1 MKNNYKEIY
10 YSRIVSLITK
20 LHNNEFET
28 AKPGHCMKI
37 TGLGED
43 QLKVLWQELTIC
55 FPNID
60 VFIVNEIEEQDCF
73 ISATK
78 LIELRN
84 NQSKPLLILIPANNR
99 TAAEDSYGNATFK
112 EIALDNIEN
121 ELLKELINDIPSEFK
136 IVIKAIEDILKPS
149 KSNKFNYILFLI
161 SIKDNSY
168 DKISF
173 GKSLNFLEILPDEAL
188 LNDFNSIRSRLS
200 LNLQSCQTLSTFNKT
215 LYERVESLEIEKD
228 SIQKEIVDLFKKE
241 SELKSISDL
250 VDIVSHKYPN
260 LWFNNWKIPNL
271 NFKEIKL
278 KVLEVRSTD
287 FVEEEG
293 RKVLKA
299 KENSNSNVTI
309 RFKTTPPP
317 NQVNELKFFRVL
329 LMEVDG
335 YAGVEINTLRK
346 LGNSNAKQEYREATV
361 QLNTN
366 NLEEGSYF
374 FKIIAEDE
382 NGNILNINDD
392 FLSDKIQEAWEKEGK
407 TKESKQNYNFKLSSD
422 TEDFEYEISENP
434 DKEENQRKDKLN
446 NVLQGH
452 FKFNIELLKEGS
464 DSQNPTPSETSNIW
478 LNDEKEKTN
487 SIFHINYSQKH
498 NYQII
503 VSSKLRK
510 IEEEFLQNSSSIGYV
525 NAKVS
530 NNQTSIGFE
539 SIEFLPSNLNEIAP
553 KKLLIAREKL
563 FKKILATN
571 NNQNGI
577 FETANIADFKEEIKE
592 YLDRYNNWIN
602 ELNKKI
608 SKTDFDESD
617 KEKLKLVYSEI
628 QFLDLVKVKTK
639 LPNNESV
646 SAVLIS
652 PLHPLRL
659 AWFYNLIEVFENWQD
674 KTIKYIDHAKDWNRL
689 QEIFLGKI
697 HPSNNPYVF
706 VDPSNFINYEYS
718 GEITFG
724 WGIYFNV
731 ENLKGKDNLVPVTHQ
746 LKHYYKSILNISK
759 DNYTDNEV
767 SKTLLVKHLKNFLI
781 QHPYTDKLVI
791 NLFNVGDADKFADAF
806 VELSRI
812 NEYSDT
818 KFEVRIF
825 IGNVS
830 LIEPGNALKELINP
844 ETNISEEAELFS
856 QASENR
862 LFPKLRFSINSIE
875 DFLTT
880 PEEFNAHLSFLV
892 NPFTSKITL
901 TKPNLDF
908 KSDFLNGL
916 FTINMTDAFFDKGTD
931 TMRWINYIDV
941 NKAKSIFSTSI
952 FTNFQKNIAC
962 ALASHNTDA
971 IPAIQLD
978 LNDRDKV
985 LISHLHEYSDW
996 VITFDKNLGPQ
1007 IFDQPSVDNE
1017 IPFLLDYIPSE
1028 DISGISSYLTTKPS
1042 SEIVGL
1048 LSPHFEEFG
1057 LDVTNEKDI
1066 ICIKTLL
1073 EDLRAIS
1080 SSLVLQLNSSKNKAF
1095 EVIGSAFSKRVLQKK
1110 GLLENAFIVPI
1121 DLHQELFENLS
1132 SNSKSRAD
1140 NLVFTVNTQTR
1151 EINISVLEIKCR
1163 TYLST
1168 SERDELK
1175 SKMMEQIE
1183 NTILALKTHFD
1194 PNNYKSQDR
1203 LDREIKNLEF
1213 KRILEFYI
1221 ERAFRYQYLSDNA
1234 YNSYIN
1240 FIQTLNDG
1248 YTLKF
1253 NRVGFIFD
1261 FSFDKKHL
1269 KQILDENTTIF
1280 TFGHSLIKEI
1290 LDVDSDLNTQRLEDL
1305 DLTKDLAISINANE
1319 KLKPFLKKYEPKLKP
1334 SNDENMRSDSE
1345 VEKEKR
1351 PASQNHTIEK
1361 KDENK
1366 ELEIEENPKLKDEN
1380 LLDNTEIIAI
1390 EKSEIVEIDSDKKN
1404 NFESFTA
1411 LEYDILI
1418 GKSSSSEQFG
1428 LLGTSI
1434 HNKKIAIDLSE
1445 TNTISLFGIQGGG
1458 KSYTIGTISE
1468 MVLKQV
1474 QNVNILN
1481 SPLAG
1486 VIFHYSESM
1495 DYEPEFTSMIFEND
1509 QQRELAILK
1518 EKYGANPASIEDVV
1532 LLSPI
1537 DKIEERRLEFP
1548 SIEVL
1553 PISFNSKELNV
1564 QDWMF
1569 LLGAIGND
1577 SAYIRQLKA
1586 IMRAQRND
1594 LSLVGLRESV
1604 EESEL
1609 LTSSQKAL
1617 ARQKLNFAQEY
1628 INDDLYIKEIIR
1640 PGRLI
1645 IVDLRDEFIVKDEA
1659 LGLFVIMLNIFSG
1672 VKVYNEKP
1680 FNKFIVFDE
1689 AHKYMDNK
1697 DLTNNIVT
1705 AIREMRHKGVSI
1717 MIASQDPPSLPNEI
1731 IELSSVV
1738 LLHKFNSPQW
1748 LKHIQKSINQLGNL
1762 SANDLSMLK
1771 PGEGF
1776 LWSSKATE
1784 IGITNNPVKIS
1795 TRPRF
1800 TKHGGATLKA
1810 DRK

>member
-1 MKNNYKEIY
+1 MKNNYREIY
-10 YSRIVSLITK
+10 YIRIVSLITK
-20 LHNNEFET
+20 LHNTEFES

-43 QLKVLWQELTIC
+43 QLKVLWKELKFS

-60 VFIVNEIEEQDCF
+60 IFIINEFEEQECF

-121 ELLKELINDIPSEFK
+121 ELLRELVSDIPSELK
-136 IVIKAIEDILKPS
+136 IVIKAIEDIVKAS
-149 KSNKFNYILFLI
+149 KNNKFNYILFLI
-161 SIKDNSY
+161 GIKENSY

-173 GKSLNFLEILPDEAL
+173 GRLLNFIEILPDEL
-188 LNDFNSIRSRLS
+188 LLEDYNLIRSRLT
-200 LNLQSCQTLSTFNKT
+200 LNLKSCQILSTFNKT

-228 SIQKEIVDLFKKE
+228 SIQKDIVEMFKKE
-241 SELKSISDL
+241 TELKSISDL
-250 VDIVSHKYPN
+250 VNIISSRYSN
-260 LWFNNWKIPNL
+260 LWFNHWKIPNL
-271 NFKEIKL
+271 NFEEIKL

-287 FVEEEG
+287 FAEEEG
-293 RKVLKA
+293 SKVLKA
-299 KENSNSNVTI
+299 KENSNSNITI
-309 RFKTTPPP
+309 RFRTTPPP
-317 NQVNELKFFRVL
+317 NQVNDLKFFRVI
-329 LMEVDG
+329 LMAVDG
-335 YAGVEINTLRK
+335 FAGVEINTLRK

-361 QLNTN
+361 QLNPN

-374 FKIIAEDE
+374 FKIIAEGE
-382 NGNILNINDD
+382 NGSILNTNDD
-392 FLSDKIQEAWEKEGK
+392 FLSDKVQDEWEKSGK
-407 TKESKQNYNFKLSSD
+407 SKEAKQNLNYKLTSD
-422 TEDFEYEISENP
+422 TEDFIYEINENP

-452 FKFNIELLKEGS
+452 FKFNIELLKDSVES
-464 DSQNPTPSETSNIW
+464 DFPMPSETSNIW
-478 LNDEKEKTN
+478 LNDEKQKTN

-503 VSSKLRK
+503 VSSKLRQ
-510 IEEEFLQNSSSIGYV
+510 IEEEFLRNSKSIGYV
-525 NAKVS
+525 NAKIS
-530 NNQTSIGFE
+530 NNQTSLGFE
-539 SIEFLPSNLNEIAP
+539 KIEFLQSNLNEIAP
-553 KKLLIAREKL
+553 KKLLIARETV
-563 FKKILATN
+563 FKKISESN
-571 NNQNGI
+571 NNSNGI
-577 FETANIADFKEEIKE
+577 FETANIAEFKQEIKE

-602 ELNKKI
+602 DLNKKI
-608 SKTDFDESD
+608 SKTDFEESD

-659 AWFYNLIEVFENWQD
+659 AWFYNLIEVFESWHS
-674 KTIKYIDHAKDWNRL
+674 KTVKYNDHAKDWSRL
-689 QEIFLGKI
+689 QDIFLGKI
-697 HPSNNPYVF
+697 HPNNNPYVF
-706 VDPSNFINYEYS
+706 VDPSNFTNYEYA
-718 GEITFG
+718 GEMTFG
-724 WGIYFNV
+724 WGIYFNI

-746 LKHYYKSILNISK
+746 LKNYYKSILNISK

-767 SKTLLVKHLKNFLI
+767 SRALLVKHLKNFLF
-781 QHPYTDKLVI
+781 QHPYTDKLVV

-806 VELSRI
+806 VDLSRI

-856 QASENR
+856 QASDNR
-862 LFPKLRFSINSIE
+862 LFPKLRFSINNIE
-875 DFLTT
+875 DFLIN

-908 KSDFLNGL
+908 KSNFLNGL
-916 FTINMTDAFFDKGTD
+916 FTINTTEAFFDKKTD
-931 TMRWINYIDV
+931 IMRWINYIDV
-941 NKAKSIFSTSI
+941 TKTKSNLSASI

-1028 DISGISSYLTTKPS
+1028 NISGISSYLTTKPS
-1042 SEIVGL
+1042 SEIIGL

-1057 LDVTNEKDI
+1057 LDIANEKDVL
-1066 ICIKTLL
+1066 CIKTLL

-1080 SSLVLQLNSSKNKAF
+1080 STLVLQLNSSKNKAF
-1095 EVIGSAFSKRVLQKK
+1095 EVIGSAFSKRILQKK

-1140 NLVFTVNTQTR
+1140 NLVFTVNTQSR

-1163 TYLST
+1163 TYLSS
-1168 SERDELK
+1168 SEREELK
-1175 SKMMEQIE
+1175 NKMIEQIE

-1194 PNNYKSQDR
+1194 PNNYKSEDR

-1221 ERAFRYQYLSDNA
+1221 ERAFRYQYLSYNA

-1240 FIQTLNDG
+1240 FIQTLNEG
-1248 YTLKF
+1248 YILKF
-1253 NRVGFIFD
+1253 NKVGFIFD

-1269 KQILDENTTIF
+1269 KQVLDENTNIF

-1290 LDVDSDLNTQRLEDL
+1290 LDTDSDLNTQRLEDL
-1305 DLTKDLAISINANE
+1305 ELSKDLAISINAND

-1334 SNDENMRSDSE
+1334 SNDEVTKTSNNELE
-1345 VEKEKR
+1345 VNVPTSKN
-1351 PASQNHTIEK
+1351 QIVNNDDTIEEFEK
-1361 KDENK
+1361 TETLGLENETDVK
-1366 ELEIEENPKLKDEN
+1366 INEINK
-1380 LLDNTEIIAI
+1380 LDNSTSPEEIFIGNTNI
-1390 EKSEIVEIDSDKKN
+1390 ET
-1404 NFESFTA
+1404 FLPPA
-1411 LEYDILI
+1411 YDLLI

-1445 TNTISLFGIQGGG
+1445 TNTISLFGVQGGG

-1481 SPLAG
+1481 SPLAS

-1509 QQRELAILK
+1509 EKRELAILK
-1518 EKYGANPASIEDVV
+1518 EIYGANPSSIKDVI
-1532 LLSPI
+1532 LLTPI
-1537 DKIEERRLEFP
+1537 DKVEERRIEFP

-1553 PISFNSKELNV
+1553 PISFNSRELNV

-1586 IMRAQRND
+1586 IMRAQRNN
-1594 LSLVGLRESV
+1594 LSLLGLRESV

-1628 INDDLYIKEIIR
+1628 INDEFYIKDLIR

-1731 IELSSVV
+1731 IELSSIV
-1738 LLHKFNSPQW
+1738 LVHKFNSPQW
-1748 LKHIQKSINQLGNL
+1748 LKHIQKSINQLSNL

-1776 LWSSKATE
+1776 LWASKATE
-1784 IGITNNPVKIS
+1784 IGITNNPVKIL